1 MTPKERPIIFSA
13 EMVRAILEGRKTQT
27 RRPIKP
33 QPPNAKD
40 QQVWPNKDGG
50 WSYWINDSV
59 WQDIKCPYGRRGDRL
74 WVRETWRVSSES
86 NYYPIGKKRLWIEYK
101 AGVKIGFRQ
110 CIDTFSVSDN
120 EISKRAWGKYKAGTW
135 RPPFHMP
142 RWASRITL
150 EITEVRV
157 ERAQDITEKD
167 AIAEG
172 AFEINDNLKQD
183 AARAALAANKTTVGP
198 IDYFR
203 ELWDSIYTKMKHQES
218 DMGRFSVDST
228 RCLWDQN
235 PWVWVICFSMLEKAP

>member
-1 MTPKERPIIFSA
+1 MDRPVRSMEGGRPMTPKERPIIFRA
-13 EMVRAILEGRKTQT
+13 EMIRAILGGRKTQT

-33 QPPNAKD
+33 QPPNIKG

-50 WSYWINDSV
+50 WSYWINGSI
-59 WQDIKCPYGRRGDRL
+59 WQDIKCPYGRGDRL
-74 WVRETWRVSSES
+74 WAKETFTLTQYNKPVYQSDGCDKEGYRWMLPGDPNHEILWKS
-86 NYYPIGKKRLWIEYK
+86 PIY
-101 AGVKIGFRQ
+101 
-110 CIDTFSVSDN
+110 
-120 EISKRAWGKYKAGTW
+120 
-135 RPPFHMP
+135 MP

-150 EITEVRV
+150 EITDIRV
-157 ERAQDITEKD
+157 ERVQDITEKD
-167 AIAEG
+167 AITEG

-183 AARAALAANKTTVGP
+183 AARAALAANKTIVGP

-228 RCLWDQN
+228 RYLWDQN